1 VHQDGGLKILFIL
14 PSIDRYGAV
23 MLAEYTAVAGKK
35 ILAQRMKTGLYE
47 PPIRIAGP
55 PAVGTWNW

>member
-1 VHQDGGLKILFIL
+1 
-14 PSIDRYGAV
+14 